1 MVAINPDIPE
11 AIALRNW
18 HSESGGAVALTP
30 AGASLPGGVVRVMG
44 QSSNASRAVLSEA
57 TLPSVG
63 EDKVVL

>member
-1 MVAINPDIPE
+1 MWVG
-11 AIALRNW
+11 R
-18 HSESGGAVALTP
+18 HSESGGVVALTP